1 MSYRLPLLTVLT
13 VLAVLGGAASAEQYR
28 IGDLVIESPWSREM
42 PPVAETGA
50 VWFLVE
56 NRGAADRIVSA
67 DSPIA
72 AETELHA
79 HEVEDGVVK
88 MRRLASVE
96 VPAGSETA
104 FAPGGRH
111 VMLIGLEEPL
121 VAGESFAMTVRFE
134 RAGAVEVRVRV
145 RTSGE
150 LAHRA
155 HSGHSDHSDPPDE
168 PGHFFDSDPPDDAL
182 A

>member
-121 VAGESFAMTVRFE
+121 VAGAQPPG
-134 RAGAVEVRVRV
+134 AGAP
-145 RTSGE
+145 G
-150 LAHRA
+150 
-155 HSGHSDHSDPPDE
+155 PP
-168 PGHFFDSDPPDDAL
+168 PAPLFFFFKLMTAYEML
-182 A
+182 LLVVF